1 MENQERLAAL
11 SINLVAPTI
20 QDDAEPQGR
29 VSLRATSRDRLPIVG
44 EMPGQSGLMINTG
57 HGSRGLTWCPLL
69 AEVLAASCCGE
80 PNPVPLSLLRALR
93 PERVIEE

>member
-1 MENQERLAAL
+1 
-11 SINLVAPTI
+11 
-20 QDDAEPQGR
+20 GR

-44 EMPGQSGLMINTG
+44 EIPGQSGLMVNTG